1 MNVIELVTKYLPV
14 LDEQY
19 RVESKSAI
27 LDIAPEFIQ
36 QTKDAKKVK
45 IAKISTDGLANYDRN
60 GGFVAG
66 YADLTWEEH
75 EFKIDRG
82 RAIQIDDMDNEET
95 FGLAFGRLTGT
106 FQKEKVIPEID
117 AYRFATY
124 YGKAE
129 IKMQDVSLTDGKVLS
144 VIDDIDAEMDE
155 SEVDE
160 ADRYIFCNPS
170 IYKLIINDPSIQHML
185 SVNDTLTKAINKKI
199 MNYNNHPIIKVPSVR
214 FYTAIDL
221 LDGKSTGQ
229 TAGGYKPASNAKVIG
244 MLVIQKWAVMQMSKR
259 RIARIWAPTKE
270 QAAGTDGVNPNAD
283 AWKFDFRIYHDAWV
297 LDEKVAGIAAVTFD
311 NSTAAVTKVE
321 VVSDTSGV
329 TIVSGAATVSMSAIP
344 KVDLNTKITK
354 TGAASDEV
362 RWTTSDRTVATVSDA
377 GIVSFKKAGSVTIT
391 ATSVYTPSATNAVVF
406 TVTA

>member
-45 IAKISTDGLANYDRN
+45 IAKISTDGLANYDRA

-82 RAIQIDDMDNEET
+82 RSIQIDDMDNEET

-124 YGKAE
+124 YSKADFKKE
-129 IKMQDVSLTDGKVLS
+129 VTLEDGKILS
-144 VIDDIDAEMDE
+144 VIDDIDQEMDE

-160 ADRYIFCNPS
+160 SDRYLFCNPAV
-170 IYKLIINDPSIQHML
+170 YKLIMNDTSIQHLL
-185 SVNDTLTKAINKKI
+185 SVNDGLSKVVNKKI
-199 MNYNNHPIIKVPSVR
+199 MNYNTHPIIKVPSVR

-229 TAGGYKPASNAKVIG
+229 EAGGYRPATGAKAIG
-244 MLVIQKWAVMQMSKR
+244 LLMIQKWAVMQLSKR

-297 LDEKVAGIAAVTFD
+297 LDEKVAGIAAVTIAAA
-311 NSTAAVTKVE
+311 TAAVTA
-321 VVSDTSGV
+321 V
-329 TIVSGAATVSMSAIP
+329 TITSKDVTITSNAATVSMSAVPTANLDTTIA
-344 KVDLNTKITK
+344 K

-362 RWTTSDRTVATVSDA
+362 RWATSDRAVATVTDS
-377 GIVSFKKAGSVTIT
+377 GVVTFKKAGTVTIT
-391 ATSVYTPSATNAVVF
+391 ATSVYTPSVKDTVTF
-406 TVTA
+406 TVSA

>member
-45 IAKISTDGLANYDRN
+45 IAKISTDGLANYDRA

-106 FQKEKVIPEID
+106 FQKDKVIPEID

-129 IKMQDVSLTDGKVLS
+129 FKKEVTLTDGKILS
-144 VIDDIDAEMDE
+144 VIDDIDQEMDE

-160 ADRYIFCNPS
+160 SDRYLFCNPAV
-170 IYKLIINDPSIQHML
+170 YKLIMNDPSIQHML
-185 SVNDTLTKAINKKI
+185 SVNDGLSKMVNKKI
-199 MNYNNHPIIKVPSVR
+199 MNYNNHPIIKVPSTR

-221 LDGKSTGQ
+221 LDGKTVGQ
-229 TAGGYKPASNAKVIG
+229 EAGGYKPASGAKTIG
-244 MLVIQKWAVMQMSKR
+244 LLMIQKWAVMQLSKR

-297 LDEKVAGIAAVTFD
+297 LDEKVAGIAAVTIAAA
-311 NSTAAVTKVE
+311 TAAVT
-321 VVSDTSGV
+321 SV
-329 TIVSGAATVSMSAIP
+329 TITSNTEGVSIDSSNASVSIASTPTANLDTVI
-344 KVDLNTKITK
+344 VK

-362 RWTTSDRTVATVSDA
+362 RWTTSDRTIATISDS
-377 GIVSFKKAGSVTIT
+377 GNVVFKKAGSVTIT
-391 ATSVYTPSATNAVVF
+391 ATSVYTPSVKGTVTF
-406 TVTA
+406 TVSA